1 MDQWITISSQMTGF
15 LLIFCLAENIQMSN
29 YISATVTK
37 MNYPPIFC
45 FALLS
50 QIGLGL
56 FTGIFSLIYKE
67 LLDYGGQINSFCCLI
82 EFRIFTK

>member
-15 LLIFCLAENIQMSN
+15 LLIFCLAETDSI
-29 YISATVTK
+29 AKLAAVTK
-37 MNYPPIFC
+37 MNYSPDFC